1 MVAVSL
7 SSRQV
12 EDTIRD
18 LAINLK
24 MLLLDVDGVMT
35 DGGIILIGSDGEA
48 KRFDVQDGMGVNL
61 ARSAGLEVGIIT
73 SRDSIVVKRRAEE
86 LGITELHQGVREKTE
101 VLQDLQERLGVKP
114 VQIAY
119 VGDDIQDIP
128 IMKMVGIPIAVQNAV
143 SAVKECS
150 SYVTKSCGGH
160 GAVREVVEW
169 LLEFRGDSES
179 AMRSITG

>member
-1 MVAVSL
+1 MNSPQEQKTV
-7 SSRQV
+7 Q
-12 EDTIRD
+12 D

-24 MLLLDVDGVMT
+24 VLMLDVDGVMT
-35 DGGIILIGSDGEA
+35 DGGIILIGGNVEA
-48 KRFDVQDGMGVNL
+48 KRFDVHDGMGVNL

-73 SRDSIVVKRRAEE
+73 SRDSIVVKRRAKE
-86 LGITELHQGVREKTE
+86 LGITELHQGVRKKTE
-101 VLQDLQERLGVKP
+101 VLQDLHMRLGVEP

-119 VGDDIQDIP
+119 IGDDIQDIP

-150 SYVTKSCGGH
+150 IYVTRAYGGH

-169 LLEFRGDSES
+169 LLEIRGDFES
-179 AMRSITG
+179 AMRRITG